1 MVEFFAQ
8 LFGTDFVP
16 HGYCMRWSSGVVGVH
31 VVSDAL
37 TALAYFLIPL
47 SLFRFVRL
55 RPNIMYPWMII
66 LFAVFILACGTT
78 HLMAIYTL
86 WSPVYRLDGAVKALT
101 AAASLP
107 TAFLLLRLVP
117 KLVTIPSTEEL
128 RMMNEEL
135 HRQVRER
142 ETAEQEIRR
151 LNAHLEL
158 LVAERT
164 KALEGEVHER
174 REAEKK
180 LKEANEDLERF
191 AYAASHDLQEP
202 IRSVSLSA
210 QLLARRYKGKLDEEA
225 DRLIGV
231 ATEGALRMSGL
242 VRGLLEYAKSSHA
255 EPPSGVADMEAV
267 LQDTLRDLQLGISAA
282 GASITWDALPQ
293 VPGSPILLGRVFH
306 NLISNALKY
315 RSEDAPSIHV
325 SVAKEEDGWIF
336 TVEDNGIGIE
346 PEHSEKIFDV
356 FTRLHGRERSGY
368 GLGLALAKRVIE
380 RHGGRIWV
388 ESEPGSGSRF
398 RFRLP
403 DQSPPS
409 DYTAT

>member
-16 HGYCMRWSSGVVGVH
+16 HGYCMRWSSGVVGLH

-47 SLFRFVRL
+47 SLYRFVRL
-55 RPNIMYPWMII
+55 RPNMMFPWMIL
-66 LFAVFILACGTT
+66 LFAVFILACGAT
-78 HLMAIYTL
+78 HVMAIYTL
-86 WSPVYRLDGAVKALT
+86 WEPVYRLDGMVKALT

-107 TAFLLLRLVP
+107 TAIVLIHMVPKAAKIPSGDELRL
-117 KLVTIPSTEEL
+117 
-128 RMMNEEL
+128 MNEEL
-135 HRQVRER
+135 QRQISER
-142 ETAEQEIRR
+142 EVAEQEVRR
-151 LNAHLEL
+151 LNAHLEQ

-164 KALEGEVHER
+164 AALEAEV
-174 REAEKK
+174 REKRETEHR

-210 QLLARRYKGKLDEEA
+210 QLLARRYKGKLDPEA

-255 EPPSGVADMEAV
+255 EPQSGVADMEAV

-293 VPGSPILLGRVFH
+293 VPGSPMLLGRVFH

-315 RSEDAPSIHV
+315 RSEDPPSIHV
-325 SVAKEEDGWIF
+325 SVAKDESGWIF

-380 RHGGRIWV
+380 RHGGQIWV

-403 DQSPPS
+403 DRPLVS
-409 DYTAT
+409 DIVG